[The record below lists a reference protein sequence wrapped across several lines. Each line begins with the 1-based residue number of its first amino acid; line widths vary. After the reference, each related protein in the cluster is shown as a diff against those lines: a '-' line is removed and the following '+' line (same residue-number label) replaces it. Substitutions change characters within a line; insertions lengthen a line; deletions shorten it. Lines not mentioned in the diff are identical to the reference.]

1 MARTKSF
8 KIRAKEFRDKF
19 IQLAGE
25 LHVELYA
32 GYLDPSHDDNN
43 IIISDTKSEEEVY
56 FNTLNQEE

>member
-8 KIRAKEFRDKF
+8 KTRAKEFRDKV

-25 LHVELYA
+25 LQVELYA

-43 IIISDTKSEEEVY
+43 LIISDTKSEEEVY
-56 FNTLNQEE
+56 FNTLTQEE

>member
-8 KIRAKEFRDKF
+8 KTRAKEFRDKV

-25 LHVELYA
+25 LQVELYA

-43 IIISDTKSEEEVY
+43 LIVSDTKSEEEVY
-56 FNTLNQEE
+56 FNTLTQEE

>member
-1 MARTKSF
+1 MARIKSF
-8 KIRAKEFRDKF
+8 KIRAKEFRDKV

>member
-8 KIRAKEFRDKF
+8 KTRAKEFRDKV
-19 IQLAGE
+19 IQLASE
-25 LHVELYA
+25 LQVELYA

-43 IIISDTKSEEEVY
+43 LIISDTKSEEEVY

>member
-8 KIRAKEFRDKF
+8 KIRAKEFRDKV

-43 IIISDTKSEEEVY
+43 LIISDTKSEEEVY
-56 FNTLNQEE
+56 FNTLTQEE

>member
-8 KIRAKEFRDKF
+8 KIRAKEFRDKV

-32 GYLDPSHDDNN
+32 GYLYPSHDDNN

>member
-8 KIRAKEFRDKF
+8 KIRAKEFRDKV
-19 IQLAGE
+19 IQLADE

>member
-8 KIRAKEFRDKF
+8 KIRAKEFKDKV

-25 LHVELYA
+25 LQVELYA

-43 IIISDTKSEEEVY
+43 LIISDTKSEEEVY
-56 FNTLNQEE
+56 FNTLTQEE

>member
-8 KIRAKEFRDKF
+8 KIRAKEFRDKV

>member
-8 KIRAKEFRDKF
+8 KIRAKEFRDKV
-19 IQLAGE
+19 IQLVGE

-43 IIISDTKSEEEVY
+43 IIISDTKSEEDVY

>member
-8 KIRAKEFRDKF
+8 KIRAKV

-25 LHVELYA
+25 LQVELYA
-32 GYLDPSHDDNN
+32 GYLDPARDDNN
-43 IIISDTKSEEEVY
+43 LIISDTKSEEKVY

>member
-8 KIRAKEFRDKF
+8 KIRAKEFRDKV

-25 LHVELYA
+25 LQVELYA

-43 IIISDTKSEEEVY
+43 LIISDTKSEEEVY

>member
-8 KIRAKEFRDKF
+8 NIRAKEFRDKV

-43 IIISDTKSEEEVY
+43 IIISDTKSE
-56 FNTLNQEE
+56 

>member
-1 MARTKSF
+1 MARIKSF
-8 KIRAKEFRDKF
+8 KLRAKEFRDKV

>member
-8 KIRAKEFRDKF
+8 KIRAKQFRDKV